1 MPNEAFSPARLR
13 RALVI
18 KLRHHGDVLLASPVI
33 LSRMVRGAI
42 AGPDG
47 RRYFET
53 PTADSPVHELWE
65 GGDVIMRLTTSDGH
79 HWEARPSDVLPR
91 PQDWLLID

>member
-1 MPNEAFSPARLR
+1 MVYQSSPSRL
-13 RALVI
+13 A
-18 KLRHHGDVLLASPVI
+18 DLLASPVI

-53 PTADSPVHELWE
+53 PTADSPVRELWE
-65 GGDVIMRLTTSDGH
+65 GGDVIMRLTTCDGH

-91 PQDWLLID
+91 PEDWVALD